1 MINYY
6 INYELSCALTTYT
19 IYVCYEWVLPACCI
33 GVSPLLLAVSQEYS
47 SPSMKYYKDLMG
59 SRFNFYSCFLFL
71 SISFSF
77 SHLLT
82 HSPSSYVGQSMCID
96 IFSVYQSP
104 ESRIGDHPRNRLSHF
119 YVLQKWSGQVLSS
132 ISLSF
137 TGSPPF
143 QPLSRHQWQG
153 TVKNTLGLLQHMMEW
168 VTPLGGERFYM
179 SGASLAIRSGGG
191 ALT

>member
-1 MINYY
+1 MNYLVPSLHT
-6 INYELSCALTTYT
+6 LSMCAMS
-19 IYVCYEWVLPACCI
+19 ECCLHAAL
-33 GVSPLLLAVSQEYS
+33 GFLLFFWPVSQEYS

-143 QPLSRHQWQG
+143 QPLSRHQ
-153 TVKNTLGLLQHMMEW
+153 
-168 VTPLGGERFYM
+168 
-179 SGASLAIRSGGG
+179 
-191 ALT
+191 